1 MHICTYNLDGAY
13 ANHVTNGLISEE
25 LGKKKD
31 AYEADSDFG
40 HTGTNLAG
48 L

>member
-1 MHICTYNLDGAY
+1 MHICMYNLYGAY
-13 ANHVTNGLISEE
+13 ATNVTDGLISEE

-31 AYEADSDFG
+31 AYEAESDFG